1 MRPFRYSNII
11 LVLLLIGLDMAYLA
25 GIVEWWWLLIVFMVY
40 VLLLFLGAINIQWN
54 FYLRSFNSGNK
65 SKQIAI
71 TFDDGPGKETVAIL
85 DILKHQ
91 QVPAAF
97 FTIGNRAAAQPGI
110 LRRWDDEGHVV
121 GNHSYD
127 HGFNFD
133 WQSAKKMA
141 AEIEKTNEL
150 VTSVIGKTPMLFRPP
165 YGITNPNLAKA
176 VKRVGM
182 HSIGWSV
189 RSFDTKTKDPQKLL
203 NKLLNEITDGDIV
216 LLHDSMSITREIL
229 TKFIEGAKEK
239 GFTFA
244 RVDKLLDLDAYR

>member
-11 LVLLLIGLDMAYLA
+11 LVLLLIVLDMAYLA

-97 FTIGNRAAAQPGI
+97 FTIGNRAAAQPIG
-110 LRRWDDEGHVV
+110 RR
-121 GNHSYD
+121 
-127 HGFNFD
+127 
-133 WQSAKKMA
+133 
-141 AEIEKTNEL
+141 
-150 VTSVIGKTPMLFRPP
+150 VTSRVADATDVTDLIGVNYSRC
-165 YGITNPNLAKA
+165 
-176 VKRVGM
+176 R
-182 HSIGWSV
+182 
-189 RSFDTKTKDPQKLL
+189 
-203 NKLLNEITDGDIV
+203 
-216 LLHDSMSITREIL
+216 
-229 TKFIEGAKEK
+229 
-239 GFTFA
+239 
-244 RVDKLLDLDAYR
+244 